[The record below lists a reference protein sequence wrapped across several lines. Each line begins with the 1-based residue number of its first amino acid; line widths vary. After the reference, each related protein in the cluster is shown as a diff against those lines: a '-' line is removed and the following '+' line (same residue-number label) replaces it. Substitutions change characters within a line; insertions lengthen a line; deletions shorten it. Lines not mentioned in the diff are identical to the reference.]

1 MFSYSIQNDYG
12 IEAEAAFQINN
23 KLSGSLNYTFVDGEI
38 TTQNNGKDSSYFNLY
53 KRPKSTLNLRVNYQP
68 VEHLTMVVSLRAVG
82 KSFEPV
88 YRAKPYEL
96 KGYYTLGFYGGYSIN
111 KMVSLFADLQN
122 ITDQEYFVTRG
133 YNSKRFNVNGGVKL
147 AF

>member
-1 MFSYSIQNDYG
+1 M
-12 IEAEAAFQINN
+12 
-23 KLSGSLNYTFVDGEI
+23 
-38 TTQNNGKDSSYFNLY
+38 Y